1 MKTSQKIIAAAL
13 VVIVPL
19 GLFAHDKYNKHH
31 DGDNKKH
38 GSYEKKYD
46 KDSNILAEYKG
57 ANYEFEGKLE
67 KKPSTGLSGEW
78 IISGIKVIVDD
89 KTFISHGDEKI
100 KIGDEVE
107 IIAKRENGIVTALDM
122 EIDD

>member
-13 VVIVPL
+13 VAIVPL

-31 DGDNKKH
+31 DDDKKNIS
-38 GSYEKKYD
+38 SYEKMFD
-46 KDSNILAEYKG
+46 RDSKILDEYKD

-67 KKPSTGLSGEW
+67 KKPSVGLSGEW
-78 IISGIKVIVDD
+78 LISGIKVIVDD
-89 KTFISHGDEKI
+89 KTFISHGDKKI
-100 KIGDEVE
+100 KVGDEVE
-107 IIAKRENGIVTALDM
+107 IIAKRENGIITALDM